1 MKIKILLLLLVSTS
15 SFCYS
20 QLKIVTGE
28 VLFMSGSQNIYTNEN
43 LINDGTVTLGT
54 GKLYIAGDVDNNN
67 ILTLS
72 NGTLTVTG
80 TKTQTFDFA
89 SADVAKRIE
98 LDKAS
103 GTATF
108 NSGSLVITDGLLST
122 QGTID
127 GGGKLI
133 MRSTATKTAIVDQ
146 STGGAVDNIVVER
159 YIPSKRAY
167 RFLSSPVTTSTSI
180 NSNWQE
186 NQNNTA
192 TAYASNSNTVLDYG
206 THITGSTIG
215 ANGFD
220 ATQTGAA
227 SLFQFNNTT
236 QAWSSISNTNAN
248 TLNVGASYRL
258 MVRGSRSVDLTNN
271 AATPSPTTLRTTG
284 SLKIGTFTNSNLS
297 SVASG
302 YNLVGNPYQAPV
314 AIASILTASTNLN
327 PNYYYVWD
335 PKVGGANGRGA
346 YVTYSFS
353 ANSNN
358 VSGSAVNEYLQPMQ
372 SCFVKTLAA
381 GSASITFNEN
391 NKYTVATNE
400 NIYKSDNSQVTAP
413 SLRLTLFEANAFN
426 QQQTPADGLLMFFD
440 ATYINSV
447 DATDATKLTNLDE
460 NMSVLIGTTKL
471 SISNFQYPQYSTV
484 YLLAIDQY
492 RYSNYTMVAQLD
504 NYSGLTPYI
513 HDVFM
518 QTYTEINPTVN
529 YNFTVDAS
537 NSATSANNRFEIVY
551 SNPNL
556 STDNFTTEAI
566 ALYPNPSTTNDFNLQ
581 LPAGMGDC
589 MVTVYN
595 SLGQLVAVETTEIG
609 ENTINC
615 KVASTISTGIFQVVI
630 TKKEGSRIVKK
641 WIKE

>member
-1 MKIKILLLLLVSTS
+1 M
-15 SFCYS
+15 
-20 QLKIVTGE
+20 
-28 VLFMSGSQNIYTNEN
+28 
-43 LINDGTVTLGT
+43 
-54 GKLYIAGDVDNNN
+54 
-67 ILTLS
+67 
-72 NGTLTVTG
+72 
-80 TKTQTFDFA
+80 
-89 SADVAKRIE
+89 
-98 LDKAS
+98 
-103 GTATF
+103 
-108 NSGSLVITDGLLST
+108 
-122 QGTID
+122 
-127 GGGKLI
+127 
-133 MRSTATKTAIVDQ
+133 
-146 STGGAVDNIVVER
+146 
-159 YIPSKRAY
+159 
-167 RFLSSPVTTSTSI
+167 
-180 NSNWQE
+180 
-186 NQNNTA
+186 
-192 TAYASNSNTVLDYG
+192 
-206 THITGSTIG
+206 
-215 ANGFD
+215 
-220 ATQTGAA
+220 
-227 SLFQFNNTT
+227 
-236 QAWSSISNTNAN
+236 
-248 TLNVGASYRL
+248 
-258 MVRGSRSVDLTNN
+258 
-271 AATPSPTTLRTTG
+271 
-284 SLKIGTFTNSNLS
+284 
-297 SVASG
+297 
-302 YNLVGNPYQAPV
+302 
-314 AIASILTASTNLN
+314 
-327 PNYYYVWD
+327 
-335 PKVGGANGRGA
+335 
-346 YVTYSFS
+346 
-353 ANSNN
+353 
-358 VSGSAVNEYLQPMQ
+358 
-372 SCFVKTLAA
+372 
-381 GSASITFNEN
+381 
-391 NKYTVATNE
+391 
-400 NIYKSDNSQVTAP
+400 
-413 SLRLTLFEANAFN
+413 RLTLFEANAFN